1 MKTVSI
7 LGGTGFIGT
16 ELITHLS
23 KKNIKINVL
32 TRNFNKAKKFKELPK
47 VKIIEINQSVGI
59 SELLKESDVVINLV
73 GILHE
78 KKSLS
83 FYSVH
88 KDWVNKIA
96 IAVKKNNI
104 SRFIHIG
111 AIQSTKHAP
120 SRYLKSKY
128 EGEEE
133 IKNILKNK
141 SWTILRPSIV
151 FGKDDIFI
159 NLFRKMVTYLP
170 IIFLVSPNAKFQ
182 PIYVKDLVDIIILS
196 INDNKSF
203 GKTYNVA
210 GPKDYS
216 FIEII
221 KLIAKVDK
229 KKVLIVPL
237 NRLLSNIMVTLIELL
252 PYKII
257 TKDNL
262 KSMELDNV
270 VDINDAYHF
279 KSKLLSLPSYLKK

>member
-1 MKTVSI
+1 MKTISI

-47 VKIIEINQSVGI
+47 VKIIEINQSVDI

-83 FYSVH
+83 FYSAH

-170 IIFLVSPNAKFQ
+170 IIFLISPNAKFQ

>member
-7 LGGTGFIGT
+7 FGGTGFIGT
-16 ELITHLS
+16 ELIANLAKKNFNINIFTRRLS
-23 KKNIKINVL
+23 K
-32 TRNFNKAKKFKELPK
+32 ADKFKELPR
-47 VKIIEINQSVGI
+47 VKIIEINDPADI
-59 SELLKESDVVINLV
+59 SELLKKTDVVINLV

-88 KDWVNKIA
+88 KNWVNKIA

-104 SRFIHIG
+104 SRFIHLG
-111 AIQSTKHAP
+111 AIQSTKCAP

-133 IKNILKNK
+133 IKSVLKNK

-151 FGKDDIFI
+151 FGNDDIFI

-196 INDNKSF
+196 ITDNKSF

-210 GPKDYS
+210 GPKAYN

-229 KKVLIVPL
+229 RKVLIVPL
-237 NRLLSNIMVTLIELL
+237 NKLLSNIMVTLIELL

>member
-170 IIFLVSPNAKFQ
+170 IIFLISPNAKFQ

>member
-47 VKIIEINQSVGI
+47 VKIIEINQSVDI

-104 SRFIHIG
+104 SRFIHLG

-170 IIFLVSPNAKFQ
+170 IIFLISPNAKFQ

>member
-120 SRYLKSKY
+120 SRYLKSQY

-170 IIFLVSPNAKFQ
+170 IIFLISPNAKFQ

-203 GKTYNVA
+203 GKTYNVV
-210 GPKDYS
+210 GPKNYS

>member
-7 LGGTGFIGT
+7 FGGTGFIGT
-16 ELITHLS
+16 ELVYHLA
-23 KKNIKINVL
+23 KKNININVF
-32 TRNFNKAKKFKELPK
+32 TRRLSKANKFKDLPRVK
-47 VKIIEINQSVGI
+47 VIEINESADI
-59 SELLKESDVVINLV
+59 SKLLKESDVVINLV

-83 FYSVH
+83 FYYVH
-88 KDWVNKIA
+88 KDWVSKIA

-104 SRFIHIG
+104 SRFIHLG
-111 AIQSTKHAP
+111 AIQSTKNAP

-133 IKNILKNK
+133 IKSILKNK

-151 FGKDDIFI
+151 FGKEDIFI

-182 PIYVKDLVDIIILS
+182 PIYVKDLVDIITLS

-203 GKTYNVA
+203 GKTYNIA
-210 GPKDYS
+210 GSKDYK

-229 KKVLIVPL
+229 RKVLIVPL
-237 NRLLSNIMVTLIELL
+237 NRLLSNIMVTLIQLL

-270 VDINDAYHF
+270 ADINDAYHF
-279 KSKLLSLPSYLKK
+279 KSKLLSLSSYLKR

>member
-47 VKIIEINQSVGI
+47 VKIIEINQSVDI

>member
-1 MKTVSI
+1 M
-7 LGGTGFIGT
+7 
-16 ELITHLS
+16 
-23 KKNIKINVL
+23 
-32 TRNFNKAKKFKELPK
+32 
-47 VKIIEINQSVGI
+47 
-59 SELLKESDVVINLV
+59 V

-83 FYSVH
+83 FYFVH
-88 KDWVNKIA
+88 KDWVNKID
-96 IAVKKNNI
+96 IAVKNNNI
-104 SRFIHIG
+104 SHFIHLG

-170 IIFLVSPNAKFQ
+170 IIFLISPNAKFQ

>member
-1 MKTVSI
+1 MKTISI

-170 IIFLVSPNAKFQ
+170 IIFLISPNAKFQ

>member
-7 LGGTGFIGT
+7 FGGTGFIGT
-16 ELITHLS
+16 ELIANLAKKNFNINIFTRRLS
-23 KKNIKINVL
+23 K
-32 TRNFNKAKKFKELPK
+32 ADKFKELPR
-47 VKIIEINQSVGI
+47 VKIIEINDPADI
-59 SELLKESDVVINLV
+59 SELLKKTDVVINLV

-88 KDWVNKIA
+88 KNWVNKIA

-104 SRFIHIG
+104 SRFIHLG
-111 AIQSTKHAP
+111 AIQSTKCAP

-133 IKNILKNK
+133 IKSILKNK

-182 PIYVKDLVDIIILS
+182 PIYVKDLIDIIILS

-210 GPKDYS
+210 GPKAYN

-229 KKVLIVPL
+229 RKVFIVPL
-237 NRLLSNIMVTLIELL
+237 NKLLSNIIVTLIELL

>member
-47 VKIIEINQSVGI
+47 VKIIEINQSVDI

-170 IIFLVSPNAKFQ
+170 IIFLISPNAKFQ

>member
-47 VKIIEINQSVGI
+47 VKIIEINQSVDI

-151 FGKDDIFI
+151 FGKDDIF
-159 NLFRKMVTYLP
+159 TC
-170 IIFLVSPNAKFQ
+170 
-182 PIYVKDLVDIIILS
+182 
-196 INDNKSF
+196 
-203 GKTYNVA
+203 
-210 GPKDYS
+210 
-216 FIEII
+216 
-221 KLIAKVDK
+221 
-229 KKVLIVPL
+229 
-237 NRLLSNIMVTLIELL
+237 
-252 PYKII
+252 
-257 TKDNL
+257 
-262 KSMELDNV
+262 
-270 VDINDAYHF
+270 
-279 KSKLLSLPSYLKK
+279 